1 MSLPANDLQELIHD
15 IKWHLKDHYDE
26 DFLVPGKKTDEK
38 KLDEKKSEAIRTAA
52 SHPIHIQT
60 APAPKPFVPPPQ
72 TPTPTPPPTKTVASA
87 PKLPPVP
94 KTFDVEPIKYDS
106 NSSFSEVKQFY
117 QMHAPNISLK
127 SAPEEIKKGVEVKKG
142 VILLLSFSSHHLS
155 FLKNVAKAIENKFN
169 LSCTVELVDEKYIW
183 RERGFKRVI
192 ASGYG
197 VDGYF
202 KSHLKE
208 EGCLGHTPL
217 IELPDLTQYFNEPHL
232 KRTLWLELC
241 QELRKLSSI

>member
-1 MSLPANDLQELIHD
+1 MSLPANELQELIHD
-15 IKWHLKDHYDE
+15 IKWHLKDHFEE
-26 DFLVPGKKTDEK
+26 DFLVAGKKIEI
-38 KLDEKKSEAIRTAA
+38 SRVV
-52 SHPIHIQT
+52 PIQSVQT
-60 APAPKPFVPPPQ
+60 PVAPKPFVPPPQ
-72 TPTPTPPPTKTVASA
+72 TPTPTPPPTKTVASG
-87 PKLPPVP
+87 PILPPVP
-94 KTFDVEPIKYDS
+94 KTFDVEPVKYDS
-106 NSSFSEVKQFY
+106 NSTFTEVKQFY
-117 QMHAPNISLK
+117 QLHAPSIALK
-127 SAPEEIKKGVEVKKG
+127 PTPDEIKKGIEIKKG

-169 LSCTVELVDEKYIW
+169 LPCTVELVDEKYIW
-183 RERGFKRVI
+183 KERGFKKVI
-192 ASGYG
+192 ASEYG

-217 IELPDLTQYFNEPHL
+217 IALPDLTQYLNEPHL

>member
-15 IKWHLKDHYDE
+15 FKWHLKDHFEE
-26 DFLVPGKKTDEK
+26 DFLVEGKKIVLSK
-38 KLDEKKSEAIRTAA
+38 AI
-52 SHPIHIQT
+52 
-60 APAPKPFVPPPQ
+60 PAPQPAAPHQKAFVPPPQ
-72 TPTPTPPPTKTVASA
+72 TPSPTPPPTKTVASA
-87 PKLPPVP
+87 PP
-94 KTFDVEPIKYDS
+94 KPAPIPKSFDVEPVKYES
-106 NSSFSEVKQFY
+106 VTPFTEVKQFY
-117 QMHAPNISLK
+117 QMHAPNIVIK
-127 SAPEEIKKGVEVKKG
+127 ATPEEIKKGIEIKKG
-142 VILLLSFSSHHLS
+142 VVLLLSFSSHHLS

-169 LSCTVELVDEKYIW
+169 LPCSVELVDEKYIW
-183 RERGFKRVI
+183 KERGFKRVI

-217 IELPDLTQYFNEPHL
+217 IALPDLTQYFNEPHL